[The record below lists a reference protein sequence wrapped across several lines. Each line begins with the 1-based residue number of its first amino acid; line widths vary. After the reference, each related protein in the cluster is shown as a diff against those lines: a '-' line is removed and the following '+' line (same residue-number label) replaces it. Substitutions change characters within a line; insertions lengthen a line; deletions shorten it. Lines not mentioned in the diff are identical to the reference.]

1 MLHNQPRVIGT
12 ETEFGISCPG
22 NPAVS
27 PILTSTAAVM
37 SYADALGLGA
47 RRTRWDYEPE
57 SPLRDA
63 RGFDLRRY
71 AMLSLIHI

>member
-37 SYADALGLGA
+37 SYADALGWVLGGRA
-47 RRTRWDYEPE
+47 GIMSLNRLFVTR
-57 SPLRDA
+57 A
-63 RGFDLRRY
+63 G
-71 AMLSLIHI
+71 LIFVGTL